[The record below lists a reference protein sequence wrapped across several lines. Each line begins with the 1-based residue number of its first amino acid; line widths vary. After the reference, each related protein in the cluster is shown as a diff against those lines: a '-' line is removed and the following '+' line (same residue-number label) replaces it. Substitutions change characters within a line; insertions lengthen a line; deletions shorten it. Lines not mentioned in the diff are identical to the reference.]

1 MAANKK
7 SPLASRTEFLN
18 FPVDE
23 YVSACII
30 SYQVASLPPSKFSKS
45 QDPVPSV
52 RFLLAGRV
60 KNSDGEPTVVR
71 KWTSWMT
78 LSYNEKSKMAQVFKD
93 VPNLEALITDDEEGG
108 ALWTTPFKIMLEA
121 SKDGKYSNI
130 MRIKPSDDKS
140 VLDIVDQATENN
152 ALVRKNIDA
161 IKNLIGNKT
170 APTPAPETPMPTL
183 DPRFTGFMMTGYPKA
198 FSISSAIFSGYS

>member
-1 MAANKK
+1 MAANKQ
-7 SPLASRTEFLN
+7 SPLANRSEFVN

-45 QDPVPSV
+45 TDPVPSV

-60 KNSDGEPTVVR
+60 NDTEGNPTVVR

-93 VPNLEALITDDEEGG
+93 VPNLENLITDDGQGG
-108 ALWTTPFKIMLEA
+108 ALWETPFKIMLER

-130 MRIKPSDDKS
+130 IRIKASDDKS
-140 VLDIVDQATENN
+140 VLDICYTGKSKLPDGTETF
-152 ALVRKNIDA
+152 APYRKVGAFGKLVFLEIAVNKEEDGV
-161 IKNLIGNKT
+161 KVYQGDDLIEN
-170 APTPAPETPMPTL
+170 PETEE
-183 DPRFTGFMMTGYPKA
+183 A
-198 FSISSAIFSGYS
+198 

>member
-1 MAANKK
+1 MAANKQ
-7 SPLASRTEFLN
+7 SPLANRSEFLN

-30 SYQVASLPPSKFSKS
+30 SYQVASLPPSKFSKTT
-45 QDPVPSV
+45 DPVPSV

-60 KNSDGEPTVVR
+60 KNTEGEDVVVR

-93 VPNLEALITDDEEGG
+93 VPNLEFLITDDEEGG
-108 ALWTTPFKIMLEA
+108 ALWETPFKIMLEK

-130 MRIKPSDDKS
+130 IRIKVSDDKS
-140 VLDIVDQATENN
+140 VLDICYTGKSTLPDGTETF
-152 ALVRKNIDA
+152 APYRKVGAYGKLVFLEVAVNKEADGV
-161 IKNLIGNKT
+161 KFYSGEDLIEN
-170 APTPAPETPMPTL
+170 PEET
-183 DPRFTGFMMTGYPKA
+183 DDD
-198 FSISSAIFSGYS
+198 

>member
-7 SPLASRTEFLN
+7 SPLANRSEFLN

-30 SYQVASLPPSKFSKS
+30 SYQVASLPPSKFSKTT
-45 QDPVPSV
+45 DPVPSV

-60 KNSDGEPTVVR
+60 KNTEGEDVVVR

-93 VPNLEALITDDEEGG
+93 VPNLEFLITDDEEGG
-108 ALWTTPFKIMLEA
+108 ALWETPFKIMLEK

-130 MRIKPSDDKS
+130 IRIKVSDDKS
-140 VLDIVDQATENN
+140 VLDICYTGKSVLPDGTETF
-152 ALVRKNIDA
+152 APYRKVGAYGKLVFLEVAVNKEEDGV
-161 IKNLIGNKT
+161 KFYSGEDLIEN
-170 APTPAPETPMPTL
+170 PEET
-183 DPRFTGFMMTGYPKA
+183 DDD
-198 FSISSAIFSGYS
+198 

>member
-1 MAANKK
+1 MAANKQ
-7 SPLASRTEFLN
+7 SPLANRSEFLN

-30 SYQVASLPPSKFSKS
+30 SYQVASLPPSKFSKTT
-45 QDPVPSV
+45 DPVPSV

-60 KNSDGEPTVVR
+60 KNTEGEDVVVR

-93 VPNLEALITDDEEGG
+93 VPNLEFLITDDEEGG
-108 ALWTTPFKIMLEA
+108 ALWETPFKIMLEK

-130 MRIKPSDDKS
+130 IRIKVSDDKS
-140 VLDIVDQATENN
+140 VLDICYTGKSILPDGTETF
-152 ALVRKNIDA
+152 APYRKVGAYGKLVFLEVAVNKEEDGVIFYSGED
-161 IKNLIGNKT
+161 LIEN
-170 APTPAPETPMPTL
+170 PEET
-183 DPRFTGFMMTGYPKA
+183 DDD
-198 FSISSAIFSGYS
+198 

>member
-1 MAANKK
+1 MAANKQ
-7 SPLASRTEFLN
+7 SPLANRSEFLN

-30 SYQVASLPPSKFSKS
+30 SYQVASLPPSKFSKTT
-45 QDPVPSV
+45 DPVPSV

-60 KNSDGEPTVVR
+60 KNTEGEDVVVR

-93 VPNLEALITDDEEGG
+93 VPNLEFLITDDEEGG
-108 ALWTTPFKIMLEA
+108 ALWETPLKIMLEK

-130 MRIKPSDDKS
+130 IRIKVSDDKS
-140 VLDIVDQATENN
+140 VLDICYTGKSILSDGTETF
-152 ALVRKNIDA
+152 APYRKVGAYGKLVFLEVAVNKEEDGV
-161 IKNLIGNKT
+161 KFYSGEDLIEN
-170 APTPAPETPMPTL
+170 PEET
-183 DPRFTGFMMTGYPKA
+183 DDD
-198 FSISSAIFSGYS
+198 

>member
-1 MAANKK
+1 MAANKQ
-7 SPLASRTEFLN
+7 SPLANRREFIN

-45 QDPVPSV
+45 TDPVPSV

-60 KNSDGEPTVVR
+60 KNTEGEDVVVR

-93 VPNLEALITDDEEGG
+93 VPDLESLITDDGEGG
-108 ALWTTPFKIMLEA
+108 ALWETPFKIMLEK

-130 MRIKPSDDKS
+130 IRIKASDDKS
-140 VLDIVDQATENN
+140 VLDICYTGKSKLPDGTETF
-152 ALVRKNIDA
+152 APYKKVGAYGKLVYLEVAVNKEKDGVKFYSGEDLID
-161 IKNLIGNKT
+161 NPN
-170 APTPAPETPMPTL
+170 ET
-183 DPRFTGFMMTGYPKA
+183 DDD
-198 FSISSAIFSGYS
+198 

>member
-1 MAANKK
+1 MAANKQ
-7 SPLASRTEFLN
+7 SPLANRSEYVN

-45 QDPVPSV
+45 TDLVPSV

-60 KNSDGEPTVVR
+60 KNPEGELVVVR

-78 LSYNEKSKMAQVFKD
+78 LSYGEMSKMTRTFKD
-93 VPNLEALITDDEEGG
+93 VANLEGLVTDDGEGG
-108 ALWTTPFKIMLEA
+108 ALWETPFKIFLEK

-130 MRIKPSDDKS
+130 TRIKPSDDTS
-140 VLDIVDQATENN
+140 VLDIVYDSSFVPYKKVGAYGKAVFLELAVNKEADGVKTYQGDD
-152 ALVRKNIDA
+152 LID
-161 IKNLIGNKT
+161 NPNEQ
-170 APTPAPETPMPTL
+170 ET
-183 DPRFTGFMMTGYPKA
+183 DA
-198 FSISSAIFSGYS
+198 

>member
-1 MAANKK
+1 MAANKQ
-7 SPLASRTEFLN
+7 SPLANRSEFLN

-30 SYQVASLPPSKFSKS
+30 SYQVASLPPSKFSKTT
-45 QDPVPSV
+45 DPVPSV

-60 KNSDGEPTVVR
+60 KNTEGEDVVVR

-93 VPNLEALITDDEEGG
+93 VPNLEFLITDDEEGG
-108 ALWTTPFKIMLEA
+108 ALWETPFKIMLER

-130 MRIKPSDDKS
+130 IRIKVSDDKS
-140 VLDIVDQATENN
+140 VLDICYTGKSKLPDGTETF
-152 ALVRKNIDA
+152 APYRKVGAYGKLVFLEVAVNKEEDGV
-161 IKNLIGNKT
+161 KFYSGEDLIEN
-170 APTPAPETPMPTL
+170 PDET
-183 DPRFTGFMMTGYPKA
+183 DDD
-198 FSISSAIFSGYS
+198 

>member
-1 MAANKK
+1 MAANKQ
-7 SPLASRTEFLN
+7 SPLANRSEFLN

-30 SYQVASLPPSKFSKS
+30 SYQVASLPPSKFSKTT
-45 QDPVPSV
+45 DPVPSV

-60 KNSDGEPTVVR
+60 KNTEGEYVVVR

-93 VPNLEALITDDEEGG
+93 VPNLEFLITDDEEGG
-108 ALWTTPFKIMLEA
+108 ALWETPFKIMLEK

-130 MRIKPSDDKS
+130 IRIKVSDDKS
-140 VLDIVDQATENN
+140 VLDICYTGKSTLPDGTETF
-152 ALVRKNIDA
+152 APYRKVGAYGKLVFLEVAVNKEADGV
-161 IKNLIGNKT
+161 KFYSGEDLIEN
-170 APTPAPETPMPTL
+170 PEET
-183 DPRFTGFMMTGYPKA
+183 DDD
-198 FSISSAIFSGYS
+198 

>member
-1 MAANKK
+1 MAANKQ
-7 SPLASRTEFLN
+7 SPLANRSEFLN

-30 SYQVASLPPSKFSKS
+30 SYQVASLPPSKFSKTT
-45 QDPVPSV
+45 DPVPSV

-60 KNSDGEPTVVR
+60 KNTEGEDVVVR

-93 VPNLEALITDDEEGG
+93 VPNLEHLITDDGEGG
-108 ALWTTPFKIMLEA
+108 ALWETPFKIMLEK

-130 MRIKPSDDKS
+130 IRIKVSDDKS
-140 VLDIVDQATENN
+140 VLDICYTGKSKLPDGTETF
-152 ALVRKNIDA
+152 APYRKVSAYGKLVFLEVAVNKEEDGV
-161 IKNLIGNKT
+161 KFYSGEDLIEN
-170 APTPAPETPMPTL
+170 PEEN
-183 DPRFTGFMMTGYPKA
+183 DDD
-198 FSISSAIFSGYS
+198 

>member
-1 MAANKK
+1 MAVNTK
-7 SPLASRTEFLN
+7 SPLANRNEFVN

-45 QDPVPSV
+45 TDPVPSV

-60 KNSDGEPTVVR
+60 KNTEGELVVVR

-78 LSYNEKSKMAQVFKD
+78 LSYNEKSKMSLTFKD
-93 VPNLEALITDDEEGG
+93 VADLESLITDDGEGG
-108 ALWTTPFKIMLEA
+108 ALWETPFKIFLEK

-130 MRIKPSDDKS
+130 TRIKPSDDKS
-140 VLDIVDQATENN
+140 VLDICYTGKSKFSDGTETFAPYKKVSAFGKLVFLEIAVNKEEDGIKCYQGEELVDNPEDNN
-152 ALVRKNIDA
+152 EA
-161 IKNLIGNKT
+161 
-170 APTPAPETPMPTL
+170 
-183 DPRFTGFMMTGYPKA
+183 
-198 FSISSAIFSGYS
+198 

>member
-1 MAANKK
+1 MAANKQ
-7 SPLASRTEFLN
+7 SPLANRSEFLN

-30 SYQVASLPPSKFSKS
+30 SYQVASLPPSKFSKTT
-45 QDPVPSV
+45 DPVPSV

-60 KNSDGEPTVVR
+60 KNTEGEDVVVR

-93 VPNLEALITDDEEGG
+93 IPNLEFLITDDGEGG
-108 ALWTTPFKIMLEA
+108 ALWETPFKIMLEK

-130 MRIKPSDDKS
+130 IRIKVSDDKS
-140 VLDIVDQATENN
+140 ILDICYTGKSILPDGTE
-152 ALVRKNIDA
+152 
-161 IKNLIGNKT
+161 T
-170 APTPAPETPMPTL
+170 FAP
-183 DPRFTGFMMTGYPKA
+183 
-198 FSISSAIFSGYS
+198 

>member
-1 MAANKK
+1 MAANKQ
-7 SPLASRTEFLN
+7 SPLANRSEYVN

-45 QDPVPSV
+45 TDPVPSV

-60 KNSDGEPTVVR
+60 TNPEGEPVVVR

-78 LSYNEKSKMAQVFKD
+78 LSYNEKSKMAQTFKD

-108 ALWTTPFKIMLEA
+108 ALWETPFKIFLEK

-130 MRIKPSDDKS
+130 TRIKPSDDDS
-140 VLDIVDQATENN
+140 VLDICYTGKSKLPDGTESF
-152 ALVRKNIDA
+152 APYRKVGAYGKLVFLEVAVNKEESGVHVYHGDE
-161 IKNLIGNKT
+161 LIENPDT
-170 APTPAPETPMPTL
+170 DNDNEA
-183 DPRFTGFMMTGYPKA
+183 
-198 FSISSAIFSGYS
+198 

>member
-7 SPLASRTEFLN
+7 SPLANRSEYVN

-30 SYQVASLPPSKFSKS
+30 SYQVASLPPSKFSKTT
-45 QDPVPSV
+45 DPVPSV

-60 KNSDGEPTVVR
+60 KNTEGEDVVVR

-93 VPNLEALITDDEEGG
+93 VPNLEFLITDDEEGG
-108 ALWTTPFKIMLEA
+108 ALWETPFKIMLEK

-130 MRIKPSDDKS
+130 IRIKVSDDKS
-140 VLDIVDQATENN
+140 VLDICYTGKSVLPDGTETF
-152 ALVRKNIDA
+152 APYRKVGAYGKLVFLEVAVNKEEDGV
-161 IKNLIGNKT
+161 KFYSGEDLIEN
-170 APTPAPETPMPTL
+170 PEET
-183 DPRFTGFMMTGYPKA
+183 DDD
-198 FSISSAIFSGYS
+198 

>member
-1 MAANKK
+1 MSANKQ
-7 SPLASRTEFLN
+7 SPLASRSEYVN

-60 KNSDGEPTVVR
+60 KNTEGELVVVR

-78 LSYNEKSKMAQVFKD
+78 LSYNEKSKMALMFNGV
-93 VPNLEALITDDEEGG
+93 VNLEELITDDGEGG
-108 ALWTTPFKIMLEA
+108 KLWTTPFKIMLEA

-130 MRIKPSDDKS
+130 TRIKPSDDTSVMDICYTGKS
-140 VLDIVDQATENN
+140 KLPDGTESFAPYRQVSAYGKLVYLEIAVNKEEDGIKTYSGEELIENPKEDEN
-152 ALVRKNIDA
+152 A
-161 IKNLIGNKT
+161 
-170 APTPAPETPMPTL
+170 
-183 DPRFTGFMMTGYPKA
+183 
-198 FSISSAIFSGYS
+198 

>member
-1 MAANKK
+1 MAANKQ
-7 SPLASRTEFLN
+7 SPLANRSEFLN

-30 SYQVASLPPSKFSKS
+30 SYQVASLPPSKFSKNT
-45 QDPVPSV
+45 DPVPSV

-60 KNSDGEPTVVR
+60 KNTEGEDVVVR

-93 VPNLEALITDDEEGG
+93 VPNLEFLITDDGEGG
-108 ALWTTPFKIMLEA
+108 ALWETPFKIMLEK

-130 MRIKPSDDKS
+130 IRIKVSDDKS
-140 VLDIVDQATENN
+140 VLDICYTGKSVLPDGTETF
-152 ALVRKNIDA
+152 APYRKVGAYGKLVFLEVAVNKEEDGVMFYSGED
-161 IKNLIGNKT
+161 LIEN
-170 APTPAPETPMPTL
+170 PEET
-183 DPRFTGFMMTGYPKA
+183 DDD
-198 FSISSAIFSGYS
+198 

>member
-1 MAANKK
+1 MAANKQ
-7 SPLASRTEFLN
+7 SPLANRSEFIN

-45 QDPVPSV
+45 TDPVPSV

-60 KNSDGEPTVVR
+60 KNTKGEDVVVR

-78 LSYNEKSKMAQVFKD
+78 LSYNEKSKMAQMFKD
-93 VPNLEALITDDEEGG
+93 VPDLESFITGDKEGG
-108 ALWTTPFKIMLEA
+108 SLWETPLKIMLEK

-130 MRIKPSDDKS
+130 IRIKVSDDKS
-140 VLDIVDQATENN
+140 VLDICYTGKSKLPDGTETF
-152 ALVRKNIDA
+152 APYKKVGAYGKLVYLEVAVNKEKDGIKFYSGEDLID
-161 IKNLIGNKT
+161 N
-170 APTPAPETPMPTL
+170 PDETN
-183 DPRFTGFMMTGYPKA
+183 DD
-198 FSISSAIFSGYS
+198 

>member
-1 MAANKK
+1 MAANKQ
-7 SPLASRTEFLN
+7 SPLANRSEFLN

-30 SYQVASLPPSKFSKS
+30 SYQVASLPPSKFSKTT
-45 QDPVPSV
+45 DPVPSV

-60 KNSDGEPTVVR
+60 KNTEGEDVVVR

-93 VPNLEALITDDEEGG
+93 IPNLEFLITDDEEGG
-108 ALWTTPFKIMLEA
+108 ALWETPFKIMLET

-130 MRIKPSDDKS
+130 IRIKVSDDKS
-140 VLDIVDQATENN
+140 VLDICYTGKSILPDGTETF
-152 ALVRKNIDA
+152 APYRKVGAYGKLVFLEVAVNKEEDGV
-161 IKNLIGNKT
+161 KFYSGEDLIEN
-170 APTPAPETPMPTL
+170 PEET
-183 DPRFTGFMMTGYPKA
+183 DDD
-198 FSISSAIFSGYS
+198 

>member
-1 MAANKK
+1 MAANKQ
-7 SPLASRTEFLN
+7 SPLANRSEFIN

-45 QDPVPSV
+45 TDPVPSV

-60 KNSDGEPTVVR
+60 KNTEGDDVVVR

-78 LSYNEKSKMAQVFKD
+78 LSYNEKSKMAQMFKD
-93 VPNLEALITDDEEGG
+93 VPDLESLITDDGEGG
-108 ALWTTPFKIMLEA
+108 ALWETPFKIMLEK

-130 MRIKPSDDKS
+130 IRIKVSDDKS
-140 VLDIVDQATENN
+140 VLDICYTGKSKLPDGTETF
-152 ALVRKNIDA
+152 APYKKVGAYGKLVYLEVAVNKEQDGVKSYSGEDLID
-161 IKNLIGNKT
+161 NPN
-170 APTPAPETPMPTL
+170 ET
-183 DPRFTGFMMTGYPKA
+183 DDD
-198 FSISSAIFSGYS
+198 

>member
-1 MAANKK
+1 MAANKQ
-7 SPLASRTEFLN
+7 SPLANRSEFLN

-30 SYQVASLPPSKFSKS
+30 SYQVASLPPSKFSKTT
-45 QDPVPSV
+45 DPVPSV

-60 KNSDGEPTVVR
+60 KNTEGEDVVVR

-93 VPNLEALITDDEEGG
+93 VPNLEFLITDDEEGG
-108 ALWTTPFKIMLEA
+108 ALWETPFKIMLEK

-130 MRIKPSDDKS
+130 IRIKVSDDKS
-140 VLDIVDQATENN
+140 ILDICYTGKSILPDGTETF
-152 ALVRKNIDA
+152 APYRKVGAYGKLVFLEVAVNKEEDGV
-161 IKNLIGNKT
+161 KFYSGEDLIEN
-170 APTPAPETPMPTL
+170 PEET
-183 DPRFTGFMMTGYPKA
+183 DDD
-198 FSISSAIFSGYS
+198 

>member
-1 MAANKK
+1 MAANKQ
-7 SPLASRTEFLN
+7 SPLANRSEFIN

-30 SYQVASLPPSKFSKS
+30 SYQVASLPPSKFSKTT
-45 QDPVPSV
+45 DPVPSV

-60 KNSDGEPTVVR
+60 KNTEGEDVVVR

-93 VPNLEALITDDEEGG
+93 VPNLEFLITDDEEGG
-108 ALWTTPFKIMLEA
+108 ALWETPFKIMLEK

-130 MRIKPSDDKS
+130 IRIKVSDDKS
-140 VLDIVDQATENN
+140 VLDICYTGKSILPDGTETF
-152 ALVRKNIDA
+152 APYRKVGAYGKLVFLEVAVNKEEDGV
-161 IKNLIGNKT
+161 KFYSGEDLIEN
-170 APTPAPETPMPTL
+170 PEET
-183 DPRFTGFMMTGYPKA
+183 DDD
-198 FSISSAIFSGYS
+198 

>member
-1 MAANKK
+1 MAANKQ
-7 SPLASRTEFLN
+7 SPLANRSEFIN

-45 QDPVPSV
+45 TDPVPSV

-60 KNSDGEPTVVR
+60 KNTEGEDVVVR

-78 LSYNEKSKMAQVFKD
+78 LSYNDKSKMAQMFKD
-93 VPNLEALITDDEEGG
+93 VPDLESLITDDGEGG
-108 ALWTTPFKIMLEA
+108 ALWETPFKIMLEK

-130 MRIKPSDDKS
+130 IRIKVSDDKS
-140 VLDIVDQATENN
+140 VLDICYTGKSKLPDGTETF
-152 ALVRKNIDA
+152 APYKKVGAYGKLVYLEVAVNKEKDGAKFYSGEDLID
-161 IKNLIGNKT
+161 NPN
-170 APTPAPETPMPTL
+170 ET
-183 DPRFTGFMMTGYPKA
+183 DDD
-198 FSISSAIFSGYS
+198 

>member
-1 MAANKK
+1 MAANKQ
-7 SPLASRTEFLN
+7 SPLANRSEFIN

-45 QDPVPSV
+45 TDPVPSV

-60 KNSDGEPTVVR
+60 KNTEGEDVVVR

-78 LSYNEKSKMAQVFKD
+78 LAYNEKSKMAQVFKH
-93 VPNLEALITDDEEGG
+93 VPVLESLITDDGEGG
-108 ALWTTPFKIMLEA
+108 ALWETPFKIMLEK

-130 MRIKPSDDKS
+130 IRIKVSDDKS
-140 VLDIVDQATENN
+140 VLDICYTGKSKLPDGTETF
-152 ALVRKNIDA
+152 APYKKVGAYGKLVYLEVAVNKEKDGVKFYSGEDLID
-161 IKNLIGNKT
+161 N
-170 APTPAPETPMPTL
+170 PDET
-183 DPRFTGFMMTGYPKA
+183 DDD
-198 FSISSAIFSGYS
+198 

>member
-1 MAANKK
+1 MAANKQ
-7 SPLASRTEFLN
+7 SPLANRSEFIN

-45 QDPVPSV
+45 TDPVPSV

-60 KNSDGEPTVVR
+60 KNTEGEDVVVR

-78 LSYNEKSKMAQVFKD
+78 LSYNEKSKMAQMFKD
-93 VPNLEALITDDEEGG
+93 VPDLESLITDDGEGG
-108 ALWTTPFKIMLEA
+108 ALWETPFKIMLEK

-130 MRIKPSDDKS
+130 IRIKVSDDKS
-140 VLDIVDQATENN
+140 VLDICYTGKSKLPDGTETF
-152 ALVRKNIDA
+152 APYKKVGAYGKLVYLEVAVNKEKDGVKFYSGEDLID
-161 IKNLIGNKT
+161 N
-170 APTPAPETPMPTL
+170 PDET
-183 DPRFTGFMMTGYPKA
+183 DDDD
-198 FSISSAIFSGYS
+198 